1 VNREPATLIV
11 LAGGE
16 AKRLGFPKHR
26 LTVDGTPVLTH
37 LHARLGPLF
46 AKTIVVGRDLDGLP
60 PGVRATED
68 RYLVRSPLVG
78 IHAGLAASRT
88 DLAFVTACDM
98 PHVEPALVEYLL
110 AQAEGVDAV
119 VPVVRGYYEPLCA
132 VYRRTCIAPVEDL
145 IERGVLKVSALYDL
159 VRVHEVDEP
168 DVHAH
173 DPDRRSFTNLNL
185 LADTALSVPRPSRVS
200 FERGNPERF
209 DMDQGG
215 TP

>member
-26 LTVDGTPVLTH
+26 LTVDGTPVLTR
-37 LHARLGPLF
+37 LHARLGPRF
-46 AKTIVVGRDLDGLP
+46 VETIVVGRDLDGLP

-88 DLAFVTACDM
+88 DLTFVTACDM
-98 PHVEPALVEYLL
+98 PHVEPALVEFLL
-110 AQAEGVDAV
+110 GQAEGVDVV

-132 VYRRTCIAPVEDL
+132 VYRKTCIGPIERL
-145 IERGVLKVSALYDL
+145 IEAGTLKVSKLYEP
-159 VRVHEVDEP
+159 VRLREANEEQVVR
-168 DVHAH
+168 H
-173 DPDRRSFTNLNL
+173 DPSLQSFLNLNEAGSPSWE
-185 LADTALSVPRPSRVS
+185 LAS
-200 FERGNPERF
+200 FAA
-209 DMDQGG
+209 D
-215 TP
+215 